1 MFNKSISLTVN
12 GAQTSIEIDSRL
24 RLADLLRDKFGL
36 TGTHIGCGTGN
47 CGACTVSIDGR
58 TAKSC
63 CVLAVDIN
71 GAAIVTIEGIAR
83 ENNLHP
89 VQDAFVENHGLQCG
103 FCTPGMILS
112 TIQLIGDN
120 PAPTEDEIRDA
131 ISGNICRCTGYVK
144 IVEAIKDA
152 AHRMAK
158 EQA

>member
-12 GAQTSIEIDSRL
+12 GTRASVEIDARM
-24 RLADLLRDKFGL
+24 RLADFLRDKLGL

-63 CVLAVDIN
+63 CVLAVDVD
-71 GAAIVTIEGIAR
+71 GASIVTIEGVAR
-83 ENNLHP
+83 GETLHP
-89 VQDAFVENHGLQCG
+89 VQEAFVENHGLQCG

-112 TIQLIGDN
+112 TIQLIEDN
-120 PAPTEDEIRDA
+120 PAPGDDEIRDA
-131 ISGNICRCTGYVK
+131 IAGNICRCTGYVK

-152 AHRMAK
+152 AQRMAK
-158 EQA
+158 ERI